1 MQNGRW
7 PRGIRRL
14 ADRGRALSSYRKG
27 KRGSML
33 ANGRLHGRSELRLPD
48 PRPLAKL
55 LHASY
60 IDFISLGDGQQIARV
75 LRTPRSPDCSVWYV
89 LSMGR
94 VSKRPLL
101 YARWPAGGTIPSGMR
116 VRRGK
121 TPRSPGCRSPP
132 GGGREP
138 RA

>member
-1 MQNGRW
+1 MQNWRW

-27 KRGSML
+27 KTGSML
-33 ANGRLHGRSELRLPD
+33 ANDRRHGRSELRLPKR
-48 PRPLAKL
+48 RPLAKP

-75 LRTPRSPDCSVWYV
+75 LRTPRSPDSSVGYV

-94 VSKRPLL
+94 VSKRLRL
-101 YARWPAGGTIPSGMR
+101 YARWPGEGTTPAGGR
-116 VRRGK
+116 VCRRE
-121 TPRSPGCRSPP
+121 PARSPG
-132 GGGREP
+132 
-138 RA
+138 